1 VTTQFQYTEAV
12 PVFFGHYWLK
22 EMPII
27 SGKPCD
33 VHLASRIVAV
43 DDEILKILDGRER
56 RVRALR
62 GQHEE
67 MRDSLTV
74 SRGATIRR

>member
-1 VTTQFQYTEAV
+1 MRRALGQQT
-12 PVFFGHYWLK
+12 
-22 EMPII
+22 
-27 SGKPCD
+27 
-33 VHLASRIVAV
+33 V
-43 DDEILKILDGRER
+43 DDKILKILDKRER
-56 RVRALR
+56 RVGALR

>member
-1 VTTQFQYTEAV
+1 MSDPDDGETVICYGAA
-12 PVFFGHYWLK
+12 
-22 EMPII
+22 
-27 SGKPCD
+27 KPCD